1 MSVRDYCER
10 SGPGFWAEPV
20 NALSNVAFLLA
31 AVIAFRRWRHVGGND
46 LASLGL
52 IAVVAA
58 GGLGSFGFHALATL
72 GAAVLD
78 VGPIAVFI
86 CSYLAYAASVPATA
100 GLDRCQLPAWL
111 RGAASPCTASRPNGH
126 LQRFDRLRSGARRHG
141 FGRRLGTAARAHRA
155 CPRGSRPGWHGAY
168 RGAGTHAENCLVVAD
183 DGGGICHVAGVTI
196 D

>member
-1 MSVRDYCER
+1 MLSWSMSVRDYCER

-78 VGPIAVFI
+78 VGSIAVFI
-86 CSYLAYAASVPATA
+86 CSGIGSCDCWLGSLSASCLASWCCQPLHSVSPQWTSSTVRSVTFRRSPSWVWSAS
-100 GLDRCQLPAWL
+100 W
-111 RGAASPCTASRPNGH
+111 
-126 LQRFDRLRSGARRHG
+126 HG
-141 FGRRLGTAARAHRA
+141 RARA
-155 CPRGSRPGWHGAY
+155 PRLPGRQPPWVAWRLQGSRNA
-168 RGAGTHAENCLVVAD
+168 RGKLLGC
-183 DGGGICHVAGVTI
+183 C
-196 D
+196 